1 MLKGLLR
8 NLTYIF
14 FHTFAHVTRIS
25 SIRILIALV
34 AIHTLVIHHMDVKTN
49 FLNGDLEKEIYM
61 TQPKGCGEDGSVQTF
76 EIPIC
81 FKTSA

>member
-1 MLKGLLR
+1 
-8 NLTYIF
+8 
-14 FHTFAHVTRIS
+14 
-25 SIRILIALV
+25 
-34 AIHTLVIHHMDVKTN
+34 MDVKTN